1 MDITSTP
8 NLKPY
13 RDYSEHEVIN
23 LYAHESG
30 NVNKGTWVTIKT
42 AAGNTNVIQ
51 NTGASITPHLKLNSA
66 LSSNTPSYAT
76 VLRPEVQFKVRNA
89 TSDDP
94 NPLGIMLFDVRETN
108 AWGESYIFKPGYEAS
123 EQQVVI
129 SGLAVPIL
137 TRGIVKLNGF
147 SGTPT
152 VGQGAYIGA
161 SGSDYEGQLIPQT
174 YGPSYTYSTG
184 GGVVA
189 DPVNVGKFLTTKD
202 ADGYALFKIEL

>member
-30 NVNKGTWVTIKT
+30 SVNKGTWVTIKT

-51 NTGASITPHLKLNSA
+51 NTGASITPHLSLNSA
-66 LSSNTPSYAT
+66 LSSNTPTYST
-76 VLRPEVQFKVRNA
+76 VLRPEVAFKVRTA
-89 TSDDP
+89 VSGDP

-108 AWGESYIFKPGYEAS
+108 RWGERYIFQPGYDAA
-123 EQQVVI
+123 EQQIVV
-129 SGLAVPIL
+129 SGMAVPIL

-152 VGQGAYIGA
+152 VGQGAIIGV
-161 SGSDYEGQLIPQT
+161 SGSAYEGQLIPRT
-174 YGPSYTYSTG
+174 YNAGDTL
-184 GGVVA
+184 
-189 DPVNVGKFLTTKD
+189 NVGKFLTTKD
-202 ADGYALFKIEL
+202 ADGYALFKVEL